1 VTPGPALL
9 AGVAGTV
16 LVANLVAAWPG
27 RVAARTRPGVAL
39 RSE

>member
-1 VTPGPALL
+1 
-9 AGVAGTV
+9 V

-27 RVAARTRPGVAL
+27 RMAARPRPATDL